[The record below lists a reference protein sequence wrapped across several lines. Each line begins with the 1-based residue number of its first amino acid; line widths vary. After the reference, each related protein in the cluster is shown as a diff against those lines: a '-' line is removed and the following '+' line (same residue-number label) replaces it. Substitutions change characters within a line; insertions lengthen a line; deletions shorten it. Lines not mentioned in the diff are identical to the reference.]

1 MDWTYEAWWDAR
13 VIDGPTV
20 DHDDRQLRR
29 RAKRADAFV
38 SSRPARI
45 YPDRS
50 LIDQFRYDLS
60 GPEFVYRLPSGRLL
74 DVTYKHP
81 WHNQVSL
88 TLSSPEG
95 DILAVGFVW
104 EDSGRWLRQPGQ
116 TDWLPPGS
124 AAPIEKNDRLEGEYH
139 LTILVRP
146 DTSRDDYVRTLSA
159 WAKAKWR
166 ISESPEIWWL

>member
-1 MDWTYEAWWDAR
+1 MAFYRAASQIRLRGGRFFYSSDTPF
-13 VIDGPTV
+13 DG
-20 DHDDRQLRR
+20 RW
-29 RAKRADAFV
+29 
-38 SSRPARI
+38 
-45 YPDRS
+45 
-50 LIDQFRYDLS
+50 
-60 GPEFVYRLPSGRLL
+60 E
-74 DVTYKHP
+74 
-81 WHNQVSL
+81 
-88 TLSSPEG
+88 SPEG

-124 AAPIEKNDRLEGEYH
+124 ATPIEKNDRLEGEYH